1 MCAKSLFW
9 QRFYTTESKLKGSYQ
24 QTLLKNPSLYLRG
37 KYFHIPSA
45 SRETG
50 RHKLPVHAR
59 THTHLNHRLSSRL
72 PPHTKQQQLRLKCFW
87 GYGNPIRAGHASIS
101 TPRWSENILAKCLS
115 TALHIPSR
123 SHAYF
128 WLLHRSEGDQGPSCP
143 GSKFSPAECQKHS
156 RYQGVEKERE
166 RETVCVSVW
175 VCVCVCD
182 RERLWCTH
190 LQMGSRTQG
199 KILHKHTFFFFN
211 FKDENLFFNSLPY
224 LSTNQNIPLI
234 LY

>member
-128 WLLHRSEGDQGPSCP
+128 DCSTEAKVTRGHPAQGASFHLQSVRSIP
-143 GSKFSPAECQKHS
+143 GIKEWRK
-156 RYQGVEKERE
+156 RERE
-166 RETVCVSVW
+166 RLCVWVCEC
-175 VCVCVCD
+175 VCVCVTERDCD
-182 RERLWCTH
+182 APTYRWGAGHKGKYCTNTH
-190 LQMGSRTQG
+190 
-199 KILHKHTFFFFN
+199 FFFLTSKMRTYF
-211 FKDENLFFNSLPY
+211 
-224 LSTNQNIPLI
+224 STLCPT
-234 LY
+234 